1 MENEDKMPVQ
11 KEVILG
17 ILLGSLIF
25 LLSLSISALVMA
37 EGSDVEVSIGD
48 IEVPPGGTVKAP
60 VMVRNVTALGGG
72 VICISYDSTV
82 VHVTDVTGGGG
93 NALLLGAWCSNN
105 SVNPG
110 YVRIASY
117 STWIAGQTGDVT
129 FADVSYK
136 AVGAVDNTSTLNIGV
151 DSLFNIGYMDISC
164 NIENGTLSV
173 SETNITG
180 FDTGAGGYPS
190 IAGVHKGFIILPSRD
205 INVSELYTYP
215 CAGTGGHT
223 EYVELCNVTSGWCI
237 NASWTGYQAGDYHN
251 ITFPAQF
258 TLTKD
263 GTYNYTIITGS
274 YPQII
279 HEQDYP
285 TLDGSVINCTSFTDV
300 NGNDHEDWLPAIKLF
315 DDEGGG

>member
-1 MENEDKMPVQ
+1 MPVQ
-11 KEVILG
+11 KKVISG
-17 ILLGSLIF
+17 ILLGSLIV
-25 LLSLSISALVMA
+25 LLSLSISALVTA
-37 EGSDVEVSIGD
+37 EGSDVTVVSIGD
-48 IEVPPGGTVKAP
+48 IEVPQGGTVKAP

-72 VICISYDSTV
+72 VISISYDSTV

-110 YVRIASY
+110 YVKIASY
-117 STWIAGQTGDVT
+117 SNRITGKTGDVI

-136 AVGAVDNTSTLNIGV
+136 AVGAAGNASTLNTCV
-151 DSLFNIGYMDISC
+151 DSLFNIGYVDISH

-190 IAGVHKGFIILPSRD
+190 IAGVHKGFIIPNRD
-205 INVSELYTYP
+205 INVSKLYTYP

-223 EYVELCNVTSGWCI
+223 EYVKICNVTSGWCT
-237 NASWTGYQAGDYHN
+237 NASWTGYHAGDYHN

-258 TLTKD
+258 TLTKE

-279 HEQDYP
+279 IHEQDYP
-285 TLDGSVINCTSFTDV
+285 TSDGSIINCSSFTDV
-300 NGNDHEDWLPAIKLF
+300 NGNDYEDWLPAIKLF
-315 DDEGGG
+315 DEGGGG